1 MTHLPPDYSVGTHA
15 YMSPERLGG
24 KPYSFAS
31 DIWSL
36 GISLV
41 ECALGEVSSN
51 SCTSVLS
58 ILRGEAIS
66 GPAIGRYY
74 LNNRRLHRLR
84 ARHSLHGAV
93 ALAVSV
99 HCIHGFQLLRSPF
112 ANP

>member
-1 MTHLPPDYSVGTHA
+1 MQPCELPTQSLLAAKDGVAFYACMRGGECRGDFLTHLPPDYSVGTHA

-51 SCTSVLS
+51 SRTSVLS
-58 ILRGEAIS
+58 ILHFRGEAIS
-66 GPAIGRYY
+66 GPAIGRNY
-74 LNNRRLHRLR
+74 L
-84 ARHSLHGAV
+84 
-93 ALAVSV
+93 
-99 HCIHGFQLLRSPF
+99 
-112 ANP
+112 